1 MVIGSKLIP
10 EVSRMKRP
18 ISSLVLIL
26 SVSIAIRCPA
36 RSNLADDIDAVL
48 QDPLLARADVGVDIV
63 RLGPKSGDATN
74 IYQINSNVPLIP
86 ASNLKVITTSA
97 ALDRL
102 GAGFQFH
109 TFLLLHDGNLVLI
122 GDGDPTLGDAEL
134 LKKVGWSV
142 DTVFKTWAA
151 GLLQKHVAAR
161 DLLVD
166 DSVFDEE
173 FVHANWPADQVQ
185 KRYVAEIAGLNL
197 NANCIDV
204 YVQPRGFGQLVG
216 FFTDPLTR
224 YVSIKN
230 SCVGGDDNAVWL
242 GRQPGTN
249 DLVLRGKARTANE
262 VPVSVTVHDPPMY
275 AGTVLAETL
284 RAAGIVL
291 GGTVKRDRS
300 ARAAYTHLSAAD
312 RSWTVLAVHE
322 TPLAS
327 VIDRANKDSMNLY
340 AECLCKRLGFAVSG
354 AGTWA
359 AGTAAVGDFLQSLKI
374 PPSQY
379 TLDDGCGLSKHNAIS
394 SHLMVRVLTHDFFST
409 NAELWM
415 HSLAVAGEDGTLAD
429 RFRGTDLRGRVIA
442 KTGFVNGVSCLSG
455 YLHAKDDGWYCFSIM
470 FNGIPE
476 GTNSGAKTLQER
488 IVRAIDEHTTAA
500 VQAKAN

>member
-1 MVIGSKLIP
+1 
-10 EVSRMKRP
+10 MKRSLP
-18 ISSLVLIL
+18 VLVLIL
-26 SVSIAIRCPA
+26 SFGVAARCPGRA
-36 RSNLADDIDAVL
+36 NLTDDIDAVL
-48 QDPLLARADVGVDIV
+48 QDPLLARANVGVDIV
-63 RLGPKSGDATN
+63 RLGQTAADLSN
-74 IYQINSNVPLIP
+74 VYQINATLPLIP

-97 ALDRL
+97 ALERL
-102 GAGFQFH
+102 GAGFKFR
-109 TFLLLHDGNLVLI
+109 TLLLLHGGNLVLI

-151 GLLQKHVAAR
+151 GLLQRHITAR

-166 DSVFDEE
+166 DSIFDEQ
-173 FVHANWPADQVQ
+173 FLHASWPADQVD

-204 YVQPRGFGQLVG
+204 YVQPHGIGQLVG
-216 FFTDPLTR
+216 FRTDPATR
-224 YVSIKN
+224 YVSIRN
-230 SCVGGDDNAVWL
+230 SCIGGDDNAIWL
-242 GRQPGTN
+242 GRLPGTAN
-249 DLVLRGKARTANE
+249 DLVLRGKARTAND
-262 VPVSVTVHDPPMY
+262 VPVSVTVHDPAMY

-284 RAAGIVL
+284 RGAGMSL
-291 GGTVKRDRS
+291 SGTVKRDRT
-300 ARAAYTHLSAAD
+300 ARAAYVHAAGAGD
-312 RSWTVLAVHE
+312 ASWTVLAVHE

-359 AGTAAVGDFLQSLKI
+359 AGTGAVGDFLASLKI
-374 PPSQY
+374 PSSQY

-394 SHLMVRVLTHDFFST
+394 AQLMVRVLTHDFFSRDG
-409 NAELWM
+409 ELWM
-415 HSLAVAGEDGTLAD
+415 QSLAVAGEDGTLAD

-442 KTGFVNGVSCLSG
+442 KTGFVNGTSCLSG
-455 YLHAKDDGWYCFSIM
+455 YLRAKDDGWYCFSIM

-488 IVRAIDEHTTAA
+488 IVRAIDAHS
-500 VQAKAN
+500 VPPSQAQAN